1 MIINSI
7 SVEYA
12 PQLLIILTF
21 IFLYVPYILNEL
33 RKIEDTFKIKNLIY
47 ISVIIMSFSVIGYL
61 ITSLIPVY
69 NCTPE
74 FIRFWPTDW

>member
-1 MIINSI
+1 M
-7 SVEYA
+7 EYI
-12 PQLLIILTF
+12 PQLTIVLSF

-47 ISVIIMSFSVIGYL
+47 ISVISMFICVIGYL
-61 ITSLIPVY
+61 ITSLIPEY